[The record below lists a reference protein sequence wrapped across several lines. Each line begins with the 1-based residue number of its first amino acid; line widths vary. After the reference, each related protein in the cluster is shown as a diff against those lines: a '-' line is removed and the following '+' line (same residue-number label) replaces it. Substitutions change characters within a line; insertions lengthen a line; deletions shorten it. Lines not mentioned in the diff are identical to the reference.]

1 MGSTNTISE
10 LAQVNDDLISAKH
23 KNNQYFSDVMEQIH
37 IGDQMHQ
44 VQYLLILVDVRIV
57 RL

>member
-10 LAQVNDDLISAKH
+10 LAQVNDDLSAKH

-44 VQYLLILVDVRIV
+44 VQYLLILVGVRIV

>member
-10 LAQVNDDLISAKH
+10 LAQVNDDLSAKH
-23 KNNQYFSDVMEQIH
+23 KNNQYFSGVMEQIH